1 MFNSTGDLVE
11 LEDGGNQVFCS
22 IIEIDFANE
31 TAMILENKIPTK
43 VALMPVKDT
52 CLVRLFKFCCYD
64 FYNLSGILFSG
75 PLEHQGLLIFRSQK
89 LSWR

>member
-1 MFNSTGDLVE
+1 MFNSSGDLVE
-11 LEDGGNQVFCS
+11 LEDGDNQVFCL

-75 PLEHQGLLIFRSQK
+75 PLEHQGLLIFRS
-89 LSWR
+89 

>member
-1 MFNSTGDLVE
+1 MFNSRGDLVE
-11 LEDGGNQVFCS
+11 LEDGDNQVFCS

-89 LSWR
+89 LPLR

>member
-1 MFNSTGDLVE
+1 MFNSSGDLVE
-11 LEDGGNQVFCS
+11 LEDGDNQVFCL

-52 CLVRLFKFCCYD
+52 CLVRLFKFCYYD
-64 FYNLSGILFSG
+64 FCNLSGILFRG
-75 PLEHQGLLIFRSQK
+75 PLEHQSLLVFRSQK
-89 LSWR
+89 LP

>member
-1 MFNSTGDLVE
+1 MFNSRGDLVE
-11 LEDGGNQVFCS
+11 LEDGDNQVFCS

-75 PLEHQGLLIFRSQK
+75 PLERQSLLIFRS
-89 LSWR
+89 

>member
-1 MFNSTGDLVE
+1 MFNSSGDLVE
-11 LEDGGNQVFCS
+11 LEDGDNQVFCS

-89 LSWR
+89 LPLR

>member
-1 MFNSTGDLVE
+1 MLNSTGDLVE
-11 LEDGGNQVFCS
+11 LENGDNQVFCS

-64 FYNLSGILFSG
+64 FYNLSGILSCG
-75 PLEHQGLLIFRSQK
+75 TLEHQSLLIFRSQK
-89 LSWR
+89 LP

>member
-1 MFNSTGDLVE
+1 MVNSTGDLVE
-11 LEDGGNQVFCS
+11 LEDGDNQVFCS

-89 LSWR
+89 LPLR

>member
-1 MFNSTGDLVE
+1 MFNSSGDLVE
-11 LEDGGNQVFCS
+11 LEDGDNQVFCL

-89 LSWR
+89 LSLR

>member
-1 MFNSTGDLVE
+1 MFNSGGDLVE
-11 LEDGGNQVFCS
+11 LEDADNQVFCS

-89 LSWR
+89 LPLR